1 MFEDGCLCCRLL
13 NVMCTACLCACAR
26 ARARAHVRVRF
37 CVCVCTSLGKY
48 VGLVQK
54 DTIVDTYY

>member
-1 MFEDGCLCCRLL
+1 
-13 NVMCTACLCACAR
+13 MCTACLCACAR